1 MEYDKT
7 WVRVDHTKRHY
18 TLFEND
24 DTPFTLNGSY
34 MSYQYFEKL
43 KVLMP
48 GIADYTSSV
57 K

>member
-7 WVRVDHTKRHY
+7 WVRVDHAKRHY

-24 DTPFTLNGSY
+24 GSPFTLNGAY

-48 GIADYTSSV
+48 EITDYTSSV